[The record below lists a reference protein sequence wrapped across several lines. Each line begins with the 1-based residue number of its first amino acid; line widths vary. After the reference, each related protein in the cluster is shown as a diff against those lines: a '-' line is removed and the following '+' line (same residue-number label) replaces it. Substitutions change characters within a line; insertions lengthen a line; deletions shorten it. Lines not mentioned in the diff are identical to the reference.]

1 MMKKQTVRASALIL
15 LMAFFLAL
23 TACSTT
29 QNKPA
34 PVLIQPGFKLGL
46 APYTQPANT
55 RELMAGYIPE
65 VTVPA
70 TLEDIGQLDENLVL
84 LLQEKNIPFSLLP
97 ALEPLSSSQTPLEA
111 WVMIGQ
117 QKNVDYILAPY
128 VLYFRERQGG
138 EAGVV
143 KPASVMLDFYF
154 IDVRNGRLIKR
165 SHFTEEQQALSQ
177 NILSIGTFFQRG
189 GKWLTAQE
197 LAQEGA
203 TRALTEFGL

>member
-1 MMKKQTVRASALIL
+1 MKEKNSVRAFALAL
-15 LMAFFLAL
+15 LMALMLTLA
-23 TACSTT
+23 ACSPA

-34 PVLIQPGFKLGL
+34 PALMQPGLTLGI
-46 APYTQPANT
+46 APYTQPTNT

-65 VTVPA
+65 VTVAA
-70 TLEDIGQLDENLVL
+70 TREEMGIMDENLVL
-84 LLQEKNIPFSLLP
+84 LLQDKDISFSLLP

-111 WVMIGQ
+111 WVIIGQ

-143 KPASVMLDFYF
+143 KPAAVMLDFYL

-189 GKWLTAQE
+189 GKWLSAQE
-197 LAQEGA
+197 LAVEGA
-203 TRALTEFGL
+203 NRALAEFGL